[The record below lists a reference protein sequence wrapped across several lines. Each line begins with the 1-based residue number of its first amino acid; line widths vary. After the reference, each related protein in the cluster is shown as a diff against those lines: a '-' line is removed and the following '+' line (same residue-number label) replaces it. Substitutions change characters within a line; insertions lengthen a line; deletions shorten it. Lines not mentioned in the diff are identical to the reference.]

1 MRLAATQDPMPPEY
15 STTDLRSM
23 TTPLDD
29 PDPIGTHIASLAD
42 EFSARGFDPRT
53 YRSSRL
59 TQDQIA
65 DGARLAAAIKRMQTG
80 RP

>member
-1 MRLAATQDPMPPEY
+1 MGYESDY
-15 STTDLRSM
+15 SSL
-23 TTPLDD
+23 PD

-42 EFSARGFDPRT
+42 EFTERGFNPRT
-53 YRSSRL
+53 YRSSGL